1 MTLIRWDPFRNV
13 ATLQDRINRMFDE
26 AFLRSKDIDDEVSL
40 ASWKPTVDIY
50 DTDDA
55 IILKVELPG
64 VDKEKVAVDVKD
76 NILTLKGERSIDKEI
91 KEKNYYRKERSFGS
105 FHRSFTLPTTVTP
118 EDIRA
123 TYKDGILTIEVPKP
137 EEKKPKQITIDVK

>member
-1 MTLIRWDPFRNV
+1 MTLVRWDPFRNV

-26 AFLRSKDIDDEVSL
+26 AFLRSKELDEEVSL

-55 IILKVELPG
+55 LILKVELPG
-64 VDKEKVAVDVKD
+64 VDKEKVTVDVKD
-76 NILTLKGERSIDKEI
+76 NLLTLKGERAIDKEI
-91 KEKNYYRKERSFGS
+91 KEENYYRRERSFGS
-105 FHRSFTLPTTVTP
+105 FYRSFTLPTTVNP
-118 EDIRA
+118 EDIKA
-123 TYKDGILTIEVPKP
+123 TYKDGILTVEVPKT

>member
-55 IILKVELPG
+55 IVLKVELPG
-64 VDKEKVAVDVKD
+64 VDKEKVSVDVKD
-76 NILTLKGERSIDKEI
+76 NVLTLKGERSVDKEI
-91 KEKNYYRKERSFGS
+91 KEKNYYRRERSFGS
-105 FHRSFTLPTTVTP
+105 FHRSFTLPTTVNP
-118 EDIRA
+118 EDIKA

>member
-1 MTLIRWDPFRNV
+1 MSLVRWDPFRNV

-26 AFLRSKDIDDEVSL
+26 AFFRSKDFDEEVSL

-64 VDKEKVAVDVKD
+64 VDKEKVTVDVKD
-76 NILTLKGERSIDKEI
+76 NVLTLKGERSIDKEI
-91 KEKNYYRKERSFGS
+91 KEENYCRRERSFGS
-105 FHRSFTLPTTVTP
+105 FHRSFTLPTTVNP
-118 EDIRA
+118 EDIKA
-123 TYKDGILTIEVPKP
+123 AYKDGILTVEVPKP